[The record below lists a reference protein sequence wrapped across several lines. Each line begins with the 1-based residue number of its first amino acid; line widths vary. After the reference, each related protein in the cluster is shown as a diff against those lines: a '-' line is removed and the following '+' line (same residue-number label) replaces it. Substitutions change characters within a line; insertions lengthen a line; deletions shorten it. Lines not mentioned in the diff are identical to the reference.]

1 MTKSYPTLD
10 KLEEQMA
17 AMEGTWYITAPNSE
31 DYKTLSLL
39 WYNSSSNITNVLSER
54 SVLLAALILTSSPD
68 AQSLLIE
75 NPCLYTKLSTIVEDT
90 NIYIIPDADTN
101 DKPDI
106 SIFCDQTRQAD
117 HPYITVLDEVLTV
130 ISEQELNDYLEK
142 SFETSIYGNSILN
155 YCDYVGNILTFDHY

>member
-75 NPCLYTKLSTIVEDT
+75 NPCLYTKIV
-90 NIYIIPDADTN
+90 Y
-101 DKPDI
+101 
-106 SIFCDQTRQAD
+106 
-117 HPYITVLDEVLTV
+117 
-130 ISEQELNDYLEK
+130 
-142 SFETSIYGNSILN
+142 
-155 YCDYVGNILTFDHY
+155 YCRRYQHLYHS